1 MPEPVD
7 IATSTTIVTDPPAS
21 PAAPVAPVA
30 PTPGAP
36 EGDKPTERPRV
47 MTHDLPPEALT
58 KRLEAE
64 RKKAG
69 EEARAAYLKELRDLG
84 IEDPK
89 TYAEAKK
96 RADAEL
102 KKFQDAQEK
111 LRRSQMSEIERIKAD
126 FATIQKERD
135 ELANRL
141 KAAEDDRVSGHQEAV
156 VQRVATKY
164 IDPDM
169 YAYASWELKKHVREL
184 LVSDPAKVEAMDE
197 REIERFFKDLA
208 KRNARFAI
216 VSQAPEPEKRAIT
229 NSAGPKKGAPAP
241 AAQPNGADTVAGK
254 SFRPGQQNSMS
265 KQEVKAALKQQGLRG
280 W

>member
-7 IATSTTIVTDPPAS
+7 IATSTTIVPDPPAI

-96 RADAEL
+96 RPAAGL
-102 KKFQDAQEK
+102 KKFQKPQRK
-111 LRRSQMSEIERIKAD
+111 RGRSRMGGTERIK
-126 FATIQKERD
+126 
-135 ELANRL
+135 
-141 KAAEDDRVSGHQEAV
+141 
-156 VQRVATKY
+156 
-164 IDPDM
+164 
-169 YAYASWELKKHVREL
+169 
-184 LVSDPAKVEAMDE
+184 
-197 REIERFFKDLA
+197 
-208 KRNARFAI
+208 
-216 VSQAPEPEKRAIT
+216 
-229 NSAGPKKGAPAP
+229 
-241 AAQPNGADTVAGK
+241 
-254 SFRPGQQNSMS
+254 
-265 KQEVKAALKQQGLRG
+265 
-280 W
+280 